1 MQRIRESSDIRL
13 ELPENDALCR
23 LADQSAPARMVVFC
37 VVPARHLKFLS
48 FYIGNPIASHTRGN
62 FSKLNVLPQKH
73 SFSIEFL

>member
-48 FYIGNPIASHTRGN
+48 FYIGNPIASYTCGN

>member
-13 ELPENDALCR
+13 ELHGNDALCR

-48 FYIGNPIASHTRGN
+48 FYIGNPIVSYTRGN